1 MRRIIPGEECV
12 RVYSYLGLDRAFRR
26 AIGHGGGIA
35 FDRPDSFL
43 PTHLPGCELFCCG
56 DTSRFPTAIVVPAD
70 PTADGDFET
79 ADMAAWTTS
88 NCLSSKEAGWVGSR
102 CARIAY
108 DGSHSAGGIY
118 QMRTVVGNWYRAY
131 GQMRG
136 DGTSAPRFLGDGVT
150 YHWTGTASAT
160 PQSFD
165 VTFQAA
171 NVYGPQFNSVN
182 LSAGHYVEVDDFHLV
197 PLNCSQYTDLTGLGH
212 HPVQATAANQPLVV
226 ASGTGHLL
234 RGDGTADY
242 MAANYAAD
250 QPRTRYLLAK
260 PTVQASARVLIDGLV
275 ADTGALKHKA
285 ASTTTQANAGS
296 AFDGPVL
303 TDATWQIFR
312 LTLDGAASSIAI
324 NGGAPTVGDAGAGD
338 PEGLTL
344 GAAGGGA
351 AGWAVADYA
360 CVLDYAGVHDAA
372 TAARVERYLSRL
384 KQRLAL

>member
-1 MRRIIPGEECV
+1 MILVPRWRSQALRDV
-12 RVYSYLGLDRAFRR
+12 
-26 AIGHGGGIA
+26 
-35 FDRPDSFL
+35 SFL
-43 PTHLPGCELFCCG
+43 PTHIPGCQLFCCG

-234 RGDGTADY
+234 RFDGSNDV
-242 MAANYAAD
+242 MAAAFNVSQPYHRFVLAKWTEEAGKTPRLLDGGSAD
-250 QPRTRYLLAK
+250 QSSLYHNNPSGGLA
-260 PTVQASARVLIDGLV
+260 RIY
-275 ADTGALKHKA
+275 
-285 ASTTTQANAGS
+285 AGTLGVS
-296 AFDGPVL
+296 IAWS
-303 TDATWQIFR
+303 DATWYVYDVINN
-312 LTLDGAASSIAI
+312 GASSGIGL
-324 NGGAPTVGDAGAGD
+324 NGGAQTTGNAGANN
-338 PEGLTL
+338 LTGVSL
-344 GAAGGGA
+344 GAISGGGVGGCSKSDIA
-351 AGWAVADYA
+351 AVIVYNR
-360 CVLDYAGVHDAA
+360 VLSESERQ
-372 TAARVERYLSRL
+372 RVIRYLSRL